1 MQVSLRDFGKK
12 VLSIGLIF
20 AVLAFSTLGC
30 TKNEV
35 VSYAEENGI
44 PTAIIQELKPLGP
57 EMDEN
62 EKAFIDTLKEYPDEQ
77 SNLLVLVKDEKIDN
91 YEKAFLDNLQG
102 YSDPYA
108 RKLIEALVE
117 DGISGE
123 GIEAL
128 NYLSALPQ
136 NTQEYFIDFGLN
148 VDVVSWL
155 VIDSELNK
163 EFANYIIENKLCIQ
177 DHKLTELEKK
187 FLQEPNKYTQELFDF
202 YIVEANKIYPELSNE
217 LLKLP
222 DFMQREL
229 KDVEALEDIIGLA
242 VNPECWQ
249 GFSKIL
255 NEGIKEKGK
264 YCTLLQAL
272 LWIAYDEELDKEN
285 PLKDYSLGKL
295 LGNAWENTVTS
306 SNYKSE
312 RWKNFEEVI
321 DRLNAPK
328 FIEIYMQNN
337 FSYSYTRGE
346 AEGVKSAERI
356 FNDKKGACYD
366 HALFAAY
373 CLKKNGYDKA
383 WGARVRFDRIVQR
396 YFIGHIGCIYQDPKD
411 SLYYT
416 FDFGIVGY
424 AIYGPFKSIKE
435 AVEHICSG
443 GNGGSRGEAGLSS
456 YSLHDIDLRTGKYK
470 TTWHW

>member
-1 MQVSLRDFGKK
+1 MQLGWRNFGGKA
-12 VLSIGLIF
+12 LSAGLIF
-20 AVLAFSTLGC
+20 AVLTSSTLGC
-30 TKNEV
+30 AKNEV
-35 VSYAEENGI
+35 VSYVEENAI
-44 PTAIIQELKPLGP
+44 PTAIVQELKPLGP

-62 EKAFIDTLKEYPDEQ
+62 EKAFIDTLKKYPDKQ
-77 SNLLVLVKDEKIDN
+77 SKLLVLVKDEKIDN
-91 YEKAFLDNLQG
+91 YERAFLDNLQR

-108 RKLIEALVE
+108 SKLIKALVE

-123 GIEAL
+123 EVEAL
-128 NYLSALPQ
+128 NYLSTLPQ

-148 VDVVSWL
+148 DDVASWF
-155 VIDSELNK
+155 VINSELNK
-163 EFANYIIENKLCIQ
+163 EFANYVIENKLCIQ

-202 YIVEANKIYPELSNE
+202 YIVKANKIYPKLSNE
-217 LLKLP
+217 LSRLP

-229 KDVEALEDIIGLA
+229 KDIEALEDIIGLA
-242 VNPECWQ
+242 VNSEYWQ
-249 GFSKIL
+249 EFSKIL
-255 NEGIKEKGK
+255 NEGIKKNGK

-285 PLKDYSLGKL
+285 PLKDYSLEKL
-295 LGNAWENTVTS
+295 LGSAWENTVTS

-328 FIEIYMQNN
+328 FIERYMQNN
-337 FSYSYTRGE
+337 FSYSYTPGE
-346 AEGVKSAERI
+346 AEGIKSAERI

-383 WGARVRFDRIVQR
+383 WGVRVRFDQIVR
-396 YFIGHIGCIYQDPKD
+396 GYFIGHIGCVYQDPKD

-416 FDFGIVGY
+416 FDFGIAGY
-424 AIYGPFKSIKE
+424 TIYGPFKSIKD
-435 AVEHICSG
+435 AVEHIC
-443 GNGGSRGEAGLSS
+443 NGGSRGEAGLSS
-456 YSLHDIDLRTGKYK
+456 SSLHDIDLRTGKYK

>member
-1 MQVSLRDFGKK
+1 MQVSWRDFGEKL
-12 VLSIGLIF
+12 LSIGLIF
-20 AVLAFSTLGC
+20 AVLASSTLGC
-30 TKNEV
+30 AKNEV

-44 PTAIIQELKPLGP
+44 PTAIVKELKPLGP

-77 SNLLVLVKDEKIDN
+77 CNLLVLVKDEKIDN

-108 RKLIEALVE
+108 RKLIKVLVE

-123 GIEAL
+123 EIKAL
-128 NYLSALPQ
+128 NYLSTLPQ

-148 VDVVSWL
+148 GDVVSWL
-155 VIDSELNK
+155 VINSELNK
-163 EFANYIIENKLCIQ
+163 EFANYVIENELCMQ
-177 DHKLTELEKK
+177 DHKLTELEKR

-242 VNPECWQ
+242 VNPEYWQ

-272 LWIAYDEELDKEN
+272 MWIAYDEELDKEN
-285 PLKDYSLGKL
+285 PLKDYSLEKL
-295 LGNAWENTVTS
+295 LGNAWVNTTTS
-306 SNYKSE
+306 NNYKSE

-383 WGARVRFDRIVQR
+383 WGARVRFDRIVR
-396 YFIGHIGCIYQDPKD
+396 GYFIGHIGCIYQDPKD

-416 FDFGIVGY
+416 FDFGIAGY
-424 AIYGPFKSIKE
+424 TIYGPFKSIKE
-435 AVEHICSG
+435 AVEHIC
-443 GNGGSRGEAGLSS
+443 NGGSRGEAGLSS